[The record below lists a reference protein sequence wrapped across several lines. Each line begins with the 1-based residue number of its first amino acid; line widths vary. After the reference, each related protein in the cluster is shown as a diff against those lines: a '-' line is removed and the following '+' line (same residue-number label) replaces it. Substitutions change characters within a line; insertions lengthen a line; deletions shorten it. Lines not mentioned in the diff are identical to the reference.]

1 LADYSIKSGYSLYTT
16 GAGSYYFYSVRLS
29 PATQSPNRGSTL
41 NESAVIANAVWQSMN
56 PLFSTM
62 DRRAALAM
70 SRLFTASI
78 AIQQGPVHGQFA
90 VSVARNRKLAMTG
103 AALRLC
109 SAGAATCQAPS

>member
-1 LADYSIKSGYSLYTT
+1 MKSGCNLYTT
-16 GAGSYYFYSVRLS
+16 GASSYYFYSIKLS
-29 PATQSPNRGSTL
+29 PETQSPNRGSTL
-41 NESAVIANAVWQSMN
+41 NESAVIANVVWQSMN

-62 DRRAALAM
+62 DRRAALSM
-70 SRLFTASI
+70 SRLFTATV

-90 VSVARNRKLAMTG
+90 VSVARNKKLAMTG